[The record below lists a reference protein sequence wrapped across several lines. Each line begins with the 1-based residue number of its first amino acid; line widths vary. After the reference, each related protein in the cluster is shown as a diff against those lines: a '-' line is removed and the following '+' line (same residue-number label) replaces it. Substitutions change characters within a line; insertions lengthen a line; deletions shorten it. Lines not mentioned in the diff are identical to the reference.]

1 MSNFFC
7 KLFTPW
13 NAAPLFDSEA
23 KFHAFILGRNQVLNT
38 IRIILFAIAAVC
50 LLVSYALDTRIGNYI
65 AVGMLVLAIGV
76 TLLYARN
83 EKALPEGM
91 RDK

>member
-1 MSNFFC
+1 MSDFFC

-23 KFHAFILGRNQVLNT
+23 KFHAF
-38 IRIILFAIAAVC
+38 IILFAIAAVC

-65 AVGMLVLAIGV
+65 AVGVLVLAIGV